1 MSTLILIPVLT
12 AFAILALVAAVY
24 NLRYRN
30 ATINDR
36 LQRMVNADEALVTGE
51 AAKLDDSIFDS
62 TVPGWLQP
70 LAALGFLLPTQMVSE
85 TLKWELAQ
93 AGYRHLEA
101 RRIFVGI
108 RVLCTVTFALASFA
122 SANSVSF
129 AARQAWPSRSICPRS
144 SLPPGLICCAAK

>member
-1 MSTLILIPVLT
+1 MSTLILIPILT

-62 TVPGWLQP
+62 TVPAWLQP
-70 LAALGFLLPTQMVSE
+70 LAALGP
-85 TLKWELAQ
+85 
-93 AGYRHLEA
+93 GH
-101 RRIFVGI
+101 RRDSRRSRCAHRRTDGPDG
-108 RVLCTVTFALASFA
+108 RRPCTPL
-122 SANSVSF
+122 
-129 AARQAWPSRSICPRS
+129 R
-144 SLPPGLICCAAK
+144 G